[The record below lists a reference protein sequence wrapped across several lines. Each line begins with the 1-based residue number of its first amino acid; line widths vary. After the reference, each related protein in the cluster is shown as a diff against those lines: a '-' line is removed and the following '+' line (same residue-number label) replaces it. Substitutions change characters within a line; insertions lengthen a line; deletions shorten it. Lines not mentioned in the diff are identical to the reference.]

1 MIPLL
6 SVVFATTVVAAD
18 ISPSN
23 PATRPEPEEIGAI
36 HLLDPATGKL
46 QQLEYRRGLS
56 ASRQSGLTNRQILEV
71 QGLRSPVRFKAGT
84 PLEFIVRVLVPTT
97 GISVWPTPQ
106 ITARTG
112 EDTSPTA
119 TQTANRI
126 ALVFKDPTY
135 YDLLKFDLNPKSG
148 NRELVL
154 TQKGFINSNG
164 SFGIFVL
171 LKRWTEASFHLR
183 PGEPLPPG
191 EYAFRYGV
199 SHDDC
204 RELHAFGI
212 DQ

>member
-6 SVVFATTVVAAD
+6 CVVLATTVVAAD
-18 ISPSN
+18 IP
-23 PATRPEPEEIGAI
+23 PANRADRPEPEEIGAV

-97 GISVWPTPQ
+97 GISVWPSPQ
-106 ITARTG
+106 IAVKNG
-112 EDTSPTA
+112 EEASA

-135 YDLLKFDLNPKSG
+135 YDLLKLDPNPKSG
-148 NRELVL
+148 NRELIL